1 MQDYLKHLPHQWP
14 VVEAMAKAIFKPA
27 GETGGPTTHE
37 VTLPPLSEA
46 MVADFC
52 DWSGAPHHEPKA
64 VPGHLFPQWGFPY
77 LAKNIETLP
86 YPMQKVLNQGCEI
99 TQKGILPLGEP
110 LKIHCELVGVRE
122 EETRVRIH
130 QKITTGTVEQA
141 DLLVCE
147 LFGVVVTGSA
157 SAKKKRPMQEERA
170 WQTVGGWT
178 ASAHEGL
185 SFAMLTG
192 DFNPIHWI
200 GPYARHFGF
209 DNTILHGFASLSR
222 TYEVLRQNAEE
233 DIPYLPRINVR
244 FTRPLVLPNK
254 AEVLVQ
260 EGDPTKVKLVDQSG
274 LVCMVGDYSLSEPS
288 GSDS

>member
-1 MQDYLKHLPHQWP
+1 M
-14 VVEAMAKAIFKPA
+14 
-27 GETGGPTTHE
+27 
-37 VTLPPLSEA
+37 
-46 MVADFC
+46 
-52 DWSGAPHHEPKA
+52 
-64 VPGHLFPQWGFPY
+64 
-77 LAKNIETLP
+77 
-86 YPMQKVLNQGCEI
+86 
-99 TQKGILPLGEP
+99 GEP
-110 LKIHCELVGVRE
+110 LKIHCELVGVRK
-122 EETRVRIH
+122 RKRAFVFIR
-130 QKITTGTVEQA
+130 KITTGTVEQA

-254 AEVLVQ
+254 AKSWFKKETRPKSNWSIRRVWCAWSATIRFQNLQDPIRSALV
-260 EGDPTKVKLVDQSG
+260 PMT
-274 LVCMVGDYSLSEPS
+274 S
-288 GSDS
+288 GSSYSAKSRSLHRVRPLCQNRFL